1 MVQLGRPVWV
11 YRGLCELTGAH
22 IVVSWGYIHFRQ
34 RVAHVQISVT
44 HLTSSAMTNI
54 WCVCFFC
61 TQLTGLGRQ
70 RSQRLT
76 NGLADLR
83 RSNQLL
89 EELLA
94 WLNGAEVTL
103 TEVERQPIPED
114 MAIIQQLLKEHQVS
128 QVSLSLIHI

>member
-1 MVQLGRPVWV
+1 M
-11 YRGLCELTGAH
+11 
-22 IVVSWGYIHFRQ
+22 
-34 RVAHVQISVT
+34 
-44 HLTSSAMTNI
+44 
-54 WCVCFFC
+54 
-61 TQLTGLGRQ
+61 GLGRQ

-128 QVSLSLIHI
+128 RASFVFGAIIEIVHLC

>member
-1 MVQLGRPVWV
+1 M
-11 YRGLCELTGAH
+11 
-22 IVVSWGYIHFRQ
+22 
-34 RVAHVQISVT
+34 
-44 HLTSSAMTNI
+44 
-54 WCVCFFC
+54 
-61 TQLTGLGRQ
+61 GLGRQ

-128 QVSLSLIHI
+128 QVSFVFGAIIEIVHLC